1 MSFTLAGLVAL
12 TLAHSAAAS
21 DTTSETET
29 ETETSNPADVI
40 EVTAVRL
47 PALVSQSAAAIT
59 LIGRAELDRAA
70 FVVDALAAVPGVTIN
85 QNGAFGGAATVRI
98 RGASGGQTLVLVDG
112 VPVNDATSPGGAYN
126 FATLDPDAVERI
138 EILRGAQS
146 VIWGSDAI
154 GGVVAIQTRRA
165 APGTGFSGF
174 AEAGSFD
181 TVRGGA
187 AFEASGDAGALR
199 IGASTFNT
207 DGISKADERD
217 GNTERDGYDALT
229 LHASGTLAL
238 GGAGALDLA
247 ARQTRARTEFD
258 GFGLPTGVTDS
269 DDFDKTRDRSASV
282 RWSNRF
288 AGEALSAQALIG
300 YSDIERDV
308 FSAFPFSARGER
320 SIARMDGAWTLEA
333 GHRLAA
339 GLDLERSQ
347 SNGISSR
354 QEGVFVLGEL
364 RPADGIVLTGGVR
377 RDESDRYGGATT
389 GRISASAQINETV
402 RLRANAGTGF
412 RAPSLFQTTFF
423 CCGATAP
430 NADLRAEESVGYDVG
445 ADVTLAG
452 GRVMFEAT
460 WFAQDITDLID
471 FSFAA
476 GGYENIARADTY
488 GAELAGR
495 AAITDQW
502 SVSASYAWLAAEDGT
517 GNRLARLPRHTADAA
532 LSYDAARWGATVSGR
547 YNSEEFDA
555 NGTVPAWT
563 RLDLN
568 ARYQLTSRLQVYG
581 RVENLLD
588 RHYQQVFGYGTPGRS
603 AWAGVRLSR

>member
-1 MSFTLAGLVAL
+1 MTFTLTGLAAL
-12 TLAHSAAAS
+12 TLAHGALAA
-21 DTTSETET
+21 DTT
-29 ETETSNPADVI
+29 TETSNPADVI

-47 PALVSQSAAAIT
+47 PALVNESAAAIT
-59 LIGRAELDRAA
+59 LIGRAELDRAT
-70 FVVDALAAVPGVTIN
+70 FVVDTLAAAPGVTIN
-85 QNGAFGGAATVRI
+85 QTGAFGGAATVRI

-126 FATLDPDAVERI
+126 FAALDPDAVDRI

-154 GGVVAIQTRRA
+154 GGVVSIQTRRA
-165 APGTGFSGF
+165 VPGTGFSGF
-174 AEAGSFD
+174 AEAGAFN
-181 TVRGGA
+181 TRRGGA

-199 IGASTFNT
+199 VGVTSFNT

-229 LHASGTLAL
+229 LHASGRLEL
-238 GGAGALDLA
+238 GGAGALELA
-247 ARQTRARTEFD
+247 ARQTRARTEYD
-258 GFGLPTGVTDS
+258 GFGLPTGVADS
-269 DDFDKTRDRSASV
+269 DDFDKTRDRSASL
-282 RWSNRF
+282 RWSNSF
-288 AGEALSAQALIG
+288 AGEALTAQALIG
-300 YSDIERDV
+300 YADIERDA

-320 SIARMDGAWTLEA
+320 TIGRADAAWTLDA

-347 SNGISSR
+347 ADGVSSHE
-354 QEGVFVLGEL
+354 EGVFVLGEL
-364 RPADGIVLTGGVR
+364 RPATGVVLSAGLR

-389 GRISASAQINETV
+389 GRISASARVTDAV

-412 RAPSLFQTTFF
+412 RAPSIFQTTFF

-430 NADLRAEESVGYDVG
+430 NADLRAEESIGYDVG
-445 ADVTLAG
+445 ADVMLAG
-452 GRVMFEAT
+452 GRVMLEAT

-476 GGYENIARADTY
+476 GGYENIARADTH
-488 GAELAGR
+488 GAELAAR
-495 AAITDQW
+495 ATLSERW
-502 SVSASYAWLAAEDGT
+502 SMSASYAWLEAEDANGA
-517 GNRLARLPRHTADAA
+517 RLARLPRHTVDAA
-532 LSYDAARWGATVSGR
+532 LSYDADRWGATVSGR
-547 YNSEEFDA
+547 YNSEEFDS

-568 ARYQLTSRLQVYG
+568 AHYQLTSRLQVYG

>member
-1 MSFTLAGLVAL
+1 MSFTLAGLAAL
-12 TLAHSAAAS
+12 ALAHSAAAA
-21 DTTSETET
+21 DTATETET
-29 ETETSNPADVI
+29 GTETSNPADVI

-47 PALVSQSAAAIT
+47 PALVSESAAAIT

-70 FVVDALAAVPGVTIN
+70 FVVDALAAAPGVTIN
-85 QNGAFGGAATVRI
+85 QSGAFGGASAVRI

-126 FATLDPDAVERI
+126 FAALDPDAVERI

-154 GGVVAIQTRRA
+154 GGVVSIQTRRA
-165 APGTGFSGF
+165 APGTGVSGF

-181 TVRGGA
+181 TVRAGA

-207 DGISKADERD
+207 GGISKADERD

-229 LHASGTLAL
+229 LHASGRLEL

-247 ARQTRARTEFD
+247 ARQTRARTEYD
-258 GFGLPTGVTDS
+258 GFGLPTGVIDS
-269 DDFDKTRDRSASV
+269 DDFDKTRDRSASL
-282 RWSNRF
+282 RWSNSF
-288 AGEALSAQALIG
+288 AGDAITAQALIG

-320 SIARMDGAWTLEA
+320 TIARVDGAWTLEA

-347 SNGISSR
+347 ADGVSSR
-354 QEGVFVLGEL
+354 QEGVFVLAEL
-364 RPADGIVLTGGVR
+364 RPAAGMVLSAGVR

-389 GRISASAQINETV
+389 GRVGASAQVSEAV

-412 RAPSLFQTTFF
+412 RAPSIFQTSFF

-430 NADLRAEESVGYDVG
+430 NADLRAEESIGYDIG

-452 GRVMFEAT
+452 GRIMLEAT

-488 GAELAGR
+488 GAELAAR
-495 AAITDQW
+495 AALSDQW
-502 SVSASYAWLAAEDGT
+502 SVSASYAWLEAEDGT
-517 GNRLARLPRHTADAA
+517 GARLARLPRHTADAA
-532 LSYDAARWGATVSGR
+532 LSYESDRWGATVSGR

-568 ARYQLTSRLQVYG
+568 AHYQLTSRLQVYG
-581 RVENLLD
+581 WVENLLD

>member
-1 MSFTLAGLVAL
+1 MNFTLAGLAAL
-12 TLAHSAAAS
+12 TLAHGAAAA
-21 DTTSETET
+21 DTATDIETEA
-29 ETETSNPADVI
+29 SNPSDI
-40 EVTAVRL
+40 IRVTAVRL
-47 PALVSQSAAAIT
+47 PALVSESAAAIT
-59 LIGRAELDRAA
+59 LIGRAELERAA
-70 FVVDALAAVPGVTIN
+70 FVADTLAAAPGVTVN
-85 QNGAFGGAATVRI
+85 QSGAFGGASAVRI

-112 VPVNDATSPGGAYN
+112 APVNDATSPGGAYN
-126 FATLDPDAVERI
+126 FATLDPDAIERI

-154 GGVVAIQTRRA
+154 GGVVSIQTRRA
-165 APGTGFSGF
+165 APGAGISGF
-174 AEAGSFD
+174 AEAGSFN
-181 TVRGGA
+181 TRRGGA
-187 AFEASGDAGALR
+187 AFEASGDVGALR
-199 IGASTFNT
+199 IGVSTFNT

-229 LHASGTLAL
+229 LHASGRLEL
-238 GGAGALDLA
+238 GGMGALDLA

-269 DDFDKTRDRSASV
+269 DDFDKTLDRSASL
-282 RWSNRF
+282 RWSNSF
-288 AGEALSAQALIG
+288 AGEALTAQALIG
-300 YSDIERDV
+300 YADIERDV
-308 FSAFPFSARGER
+308 FSLFPFSARGDR
-320 SIARMDGAWTLEA
+320 TIARVDGAWTLDS

-339 GLDLERSQ
+339 GLDLERSEA
-347 SNGISSR
+347 NGISSR
-354 QEGVFVLGEL
+354 QEGAFVLGEL
-364 RPADGIVLTGGVR
+364 RPVPGVVLSAGLR

-389 GRISASAQINETV
+389 GRVSASAQVTETV

-412 RAPSLFQTTFF
+412 RAPSIFQTTFF
-423 CCGATAP
+423 CCGAAGP
-430 NADLRAEESVGYDVG
+430 NTDLRAEESTGYDVG

-452 GRVMFEAT
+452 GRVTLEAT

-502 SVSASYAWLAAEDGT
+502 SISASYAWLEAEDANGA
-517 GNRLARLPRHTADAA
+517 RLVRLPRHTADAA
-532 LSYDAARWGATVSGR
+532 LSYDEERWGAALSGR
-547 YNSEEFDA
+547 YNSAESDSF
-555 NGTVPAWT
+555 GTVPAWA
-563 RLDLN
+563 RFDLN
-568 ARYQLTSRLQVYG
+568 AYYDLSPRLQLYG
-581 RVENLLD
+581 RVENLAD